1 MLGSLVIT
9 LREGLEAAL
18 VVGILLAYLTRID
31 EGRRKPA
38 IWLGVALAVL
48 ASLVAGGAIFATV
61 GALDANA
68 GRLFEGGTL
77 LVAVGILSYMIVWMR
92 RQAADLKGNLQRQ
105 VAEATT
111 SRSNLSLALLSFVVV
126 VREGLET
133 ALFLFGATRESS
145 PLLVLVGGLA
155 GLAVAVA
162 VGYGIYRG
170 GLRLNLGTFFRATGL
185 LLVFFAAG
193 MLAYGLHELIEAR
206 AFPALVDPL
215 YNLNAILPEK
225 SAVGE
230 FLKALLGYNG
240 NPALSETVLY
250 VAYLAGMLRFYL
262 GGAERPAGG
271 RQVEVGPAA

>member
-48 ASLVAGGAIFATV
+48 ASLIAGGAIFATV

-215 YNLNAILPEK
+215 YNLNEILPEK

>member
-48 ASLVAGGAIFATV
+48 ASLIAGGTIFATV

-68 GRLFEGGTL
+68 GHLFEGGTL

-145 PLLVLVGGLA
+145 PLLVPVGGLA

-250 VAYLAGMLRFYL
+250 VAYLAGMLRFHL